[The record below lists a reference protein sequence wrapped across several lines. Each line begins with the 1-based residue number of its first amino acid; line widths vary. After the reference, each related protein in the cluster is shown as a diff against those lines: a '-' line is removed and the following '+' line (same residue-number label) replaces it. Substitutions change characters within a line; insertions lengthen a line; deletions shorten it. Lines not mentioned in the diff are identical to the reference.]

1 MGFRFRKSI
10 KVLPGIRLNVGKNGI
25 NSVSV
30 GGRGATTNIGK
41 HGAHTT
47 YSIPGTGISYRTGS
61 HKSGSQGGGLGC
73 FGLFFFGLVVLVFF
87 GAFTRHEDNSPG
99 ATTAEPPPATSVESS
114 PTPVAPLVDKGSAIE
129 DDASETTPTSSVHRV
144 LQPPRGRARVP
155 AMEALFEGQPF
166 DLTRVSTF
174 QGPERSPFRTSPS
187 FQ

>member
-10 KVLPGIRLNVGKNGI
+10 KILPGIRLNVGKKGI

-30 GGRGATTNIGK
+30 GGRGVTTNIGK

-47 YSIPGTGISYRTGS
+47 YSIPGTGINYRTGS

-73 FGLFFFGLVVLVFF
+73 FGLCLCGGIALAFFSMF
-87 GAFTRHEDNSPG
+87 AHREDNSLG
-99 ATTAEPPPATSVESS
+99 ATTAEPPQVTSVESS

-129 DDASETTPTSSVHRV
+129 DDASKTTPASSVHRV

-155 AMEALFEGQPF
+155 AMEALFEG
-166 DLTRVSTF
+166 
-174 QGPERSPFRTSPS
+174 
-187 FQ
+187 